1 MMNPSPADNRC
12 VLLTGAT
19 GFIGHYLLADLLR
32 RHVRCAVLLR
42 PPLDR
47 STRRL
52 ADMLGELGLDLDEL
66 IASGRVV
73 PLTGDVIRGLPDP
86 TGLNIRSIIHTAAA
100 TRFQTDPTGEPRRT
114 NVTGTLQLLRWA
126 QTHGVNDLHLV
137 SSAYQC
143 GEIDAP
149 ARESLSKIPP
159 RFHNPYEKT
168 KWQAERACETWS
180 HAGPGRTLTVY
191 RPSIV
196 VGEYDSGRATKFSG
210 FYLTARASRLLAE
223 QYDYQPG
230 EGDRHHIAL
239 RLRGRTG
246 DRQNIVP
253 VDYVTAMIAHA
264 FINRPF
270 HGRVYHLTNPV
281 APSNITIQRAIEAHY
296 DIAGGRFVDP
306 DTFDPGV
313 MNEMEK
319 LFYEVSRL
327 IEHYFVD
334 TPVFERGQAHK
345 LEESAGLN
353 CPAYGVADLRRL
365 FTYADSSQRGRGKAT
380 LASDEGTAKAAKGTI
395 HDQEDSPLYDTY
407 FNLFLPDRVNRSEVA
422 RTTGFSVTMRFVIED
437 IPNGHWVC
445 RFVDGRLT
453 EVRRGENTFKE
464 DFCYRTRSEVFWRSI
479 AGGVHPQGVFLKRQ
493 ARVTGNT
500 EQALKMAM
508 ILHKFNQEFPCDR
521 EVLEREGVPA

>member
-1 MMNPSPADNRC
+1 MMSLSPADDGR

-19 GFIGHYLLADLLR
+19 GFIGHYLLAELLR
-32 RHVRCAVLLR
+32 RRVRCAVLLR

-52 ADMLGELGLDLDEL
+52 ADMLGELGLVLDEL
-66 IASGRVV
+66 RSSGRVV
-73 PLTGDVIRGLPDP
+73 LLTGDLVRGLPDP
-86 TGLNIRSIIHTAAA
+86 TGLDIGSIIHSAAA

-114 NVTGTLQLLRWA
+114 NVTGTLKLLRWA

-143 GEIDAP
+143 GKTKDP
-149 ARESLSKIPP
+149 VRESLSKERP
-159 RFHNPYEKT
+159 RFHNPYERT

-196 VGEYDSGRATKFSG
+196 VGEYATGRATKFSG

-223 QYDYQPG
+223 QYDHQPG
-230 EGDRHHIAL
+230 DGDRHHIAL
-239 RLRGRTG
+239 RLCGRVG

-253 VDYVTAMIAHA
+253 VDYAAAMIAHG
-264 FINRPF
+264 FLNRRF
-270 HGRVYHLTNPV
+270 HGRVYHLTNPGP
-281 APSNITIQRAIEAHY
+281 PSNMTIQRAIEAHY

-319 LFYEVSRL
+319 LFYEVSRP
-327 IEHYFVD
+327 IEHYFMD
-334 TPVFERGQAHK
+334 TPEFERGLAEG
-345 LEESAGLN
+345 LERSAGLN
-353 CPAYGVADLRRL
+353 CPAYDIGDLRRL
-365 FTYADSSQRGRGKAT
+365 FTYADSGQRGRGKADI
-380 LASDEGTAKAAKGTI
+380 ASDAGVAKGVGGAV
-395 HDQEDSPLYDTY
+395 HDDAPLYDAY
-407 FNLFLPDRVNRSEVA
+407 FMSFLPDRVNRSKIA
-422 RTTGFSVTMRFVIED
+422 QATGFSVTMRFVIED
-437 IPNGHWVC
+437 VPNGHWVC
-445 RFVDGRLT
+445 RFEGGRLT
-453 EVRRGENTFKE
+453 DVHRGENTVKE
-464 DFCYRTRSEVFWRSI
+464 DFCYRMRTDVFWRSI
-479 AGGVHPQGVFLKRQ
+479 AGDVHPQEVFLTRQ
-493 ARVTGNT
+493 ARVIGNT

-521 EVLEREGVPA
+521 EALRREGVPA